1 MLQEQCSNV
10 NSAKG
15 LLDCLNVLDLLFNFF
30 YLFFCNRI
38 ILESLAVIEWGKTP
52 PYCFSQNNHKIKSR

>member
-15 LLDCLNVLDLLFNFF
+15 LLDCLNVLDLLFIFF
-30 YLFFCNRI
+30 FFLFIF
-38 ILESLAVIEWGKTP
+38 L
-52 PYCFSQNNHKIKSR
+52 